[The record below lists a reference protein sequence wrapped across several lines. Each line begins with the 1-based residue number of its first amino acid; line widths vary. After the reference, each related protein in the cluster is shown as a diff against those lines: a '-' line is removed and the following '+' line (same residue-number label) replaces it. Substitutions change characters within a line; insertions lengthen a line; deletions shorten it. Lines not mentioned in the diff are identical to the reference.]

1 MDTLHIIMVRERKG
15 NSPECFAMF
24 ACRDKEPHCAE
35 QRKLKKSK
43 ACASCVRGDDDETL
57 EHLIARLE
65 RGDA

>member
-1 MDTLHIIMVRERKG
+1 
-15 NSPECFAMF
+15 MF